1 MNTVLGI
8 ACTSYIAISLL
19 SRSNST
25 GNDTG
30 VLLSHSSASLLFA
43 STLTPTSVKPSALYR
58 LCIWSSSGISWRQG
72 PHQLAQK
79 LSITTLPFSWPS
91 DTLSPARDGSV
102 KVGAIDALAP
112 TSDVVARIARVP
124 AMVAARSHVLRL
136 KAMTRDPL
144 RADAHAHVHPRSEEN
159 RQTEMCF

>member
-8 ACTSYIAISLL
+8 AFTSYIALTLL

-30 VLLSHSSASLLFA
+30 VLPSQSSASLLLA

-58 LCIWSSSGISWRQG
+58 LCIWSSSGISWRHG

-79 LSITTLPFSWPS
+79 LSMTTLPFSWPS

-102 KVGAIDALAP
+102 KVGAIEALAP
-112 TSDVVARIARVP
+112 TSDVVASIAATVTPRI
-124 AMVAARSHVLRL
+124 HVLRL

-144 RADAHAHVHPRSEEN
+144 HADANAHAHPRSEEN
-159 RQTEMCF
+159 R

>member
-8 ACTSYIAISLL
+8 AFTSYSALTLL

-30 VLLSHSSASLLFA
+30 VLLSQSSASLLFA

-58 LCIWSSSGISWRQG
+58 LCIWSSSGISWRHG

-79 LSITTLPFSWPS
+79 LSMTTLPFSWPS

-102 KVGAIDALAP
+102 KVGAIEALAP
-112 TSDVVARIARVP
+112 TSDVVANIAATVTP
-124 AMVAARSHVLRL
+124 RSHVFSVEV
-136 KAMTRDPL
+136 MIRDPL
-144 RADAHAHVHPRSEEN
+144 RADANAHAHPRSEEN

>member
-8 ACTSYIAISLL
+8 ACTSYIALTLL

-58 LCIWSSSGISWRQG
+58 LCIWSSSGISWRHG

-79 LSITTLPFSWPS
+79 LSMTTLPFSWPS
-91 DTLSPARDGSV
+91 DTLSPARDGSE

-112 TSDVVARIARVP
+112 TSEVVASIAATVTPRI
-124 AMVAARSHVLRL
+124 HVLSFE
-136 KAMTRDPL
+136 AMIRSPL
-144 RADAHAHVHPRSEEN
+144 RAGRTRPCASSLRRKSTN
-159 RQTEMCF
+159 RDVLLDY